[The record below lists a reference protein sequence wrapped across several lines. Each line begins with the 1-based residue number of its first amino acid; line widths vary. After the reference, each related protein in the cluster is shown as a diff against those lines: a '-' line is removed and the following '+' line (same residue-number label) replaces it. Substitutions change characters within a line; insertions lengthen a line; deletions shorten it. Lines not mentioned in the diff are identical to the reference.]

1 MSYWGYPRYVS
12 VAEKKAKAEKKLK
25 QLRKKNPDIQPV
37 VIEDNILA
45 RTWWGKSWN
54 KNLERYADYAN
65 RIGRGRS
72 YVRHGAVLD
81 LKIDTGKVTALV
93 QGSTSRPYEVE
104 IKIQAI
110 SQANWSAIK
119 KQCEGQLKS
128 LQDLLAG
135 KFPKILADIFFA
147 KEKGLFP
154 SPQAI
159 SFDCSCPDWASMC
172 KHVAAALYG
181 IGARFDEDP
190 SLFFKLRGADTGDLI
205 TRAVK
210 DKTEELLAKTK
221 TKSAKVIADADLA
234 DIFGIDLDNKPDFAG
249 NGTTA
254 VRKKSAVKK
263 IAKPIA
269 LPRKRKNIPKISNP
283 AELDKSLY
291 SQKENRDILGNSPNA
306 RQKVKVSK
314 RGSKTATGQVV
325 ELIVANKAG
334 ITIAKLVEKTGYSK
348 TKLYSIVHRLKQ
360 QGKIK
365 NTSHGVYVKA

>member
-54 KNLERYADYAN
+54 QNLERYADYAN

-159 SFDCSCPDWASMC
+159 SFACSCPDWASMC

-190 SLFFKLRGADTGDLI
+190 SLFFKLRGVDTGDLI
-205 TRAVK
+205 ARAVK

-254 VRKKSAVKK
+254 VSKKSAVKK
-263 IAKPIA
+263 IAKPIT
-269 LPRKRKNIPKISNP
+269 LPRKRKNIPKTSNP

-334 ITIAKLVEKTGYSK
+334 ITIGKLVENTGYSK
-348 TKLYSIVHRLKQ
+348 TKLYNIVHRLKQ